1 MMPWR
6 AAAVVLLATGAS
18 GCALW
23 TTSFSTVESQ
33 LAAQRFDAALET
45 LERIGSSRTDEALFL
60 LNKAMLQRMNGQ
72 FSASNDTF
80 ETAKQRMDEL
90 SAVSLTETT
99 LAFLINDAT
108 KSYAGEEYEQVLV
121 HLYQALNYLELGR
134 LDEARVEALQV
145 DEKLKSVSGRIAKN
159 IYTDDALARYLTGL
173 LYEDNREWSDALIA
187 YRKAYEAYRQY
198 AKVFNVGVPA
208 VLQHDLVRL
217 TEHLGLTEEN
227 AQYKKEFGIERTPSV
242 VERAALGE
250 LVFVLH
256 NGQAPVK
263 REHAVHAPDFKTGL
277 LVRVSLPYYAQQR
290 PGASGARV
298 TLVPDSNPGTP
309 PYQAQ
314 TELMENIDAIA
325 RNNLESKLPA
335 ITARAVTRAV
345 AKTAAAHAAARGA
358 QRGGDKNAALAGAL
372 IGTGIGL
379 IGVLTERA
387 DTRSWQT
394 LPHDIQLARI
404 ALPPGKYDVKVD
416 LLEGGRAVP
425 VLRQQSVTLDAGRK
439 RYLSFHHVSATAVSG
454 NWR

>member
-1 MMPWR
+1 M
-6 AAAVVLLATGAS
+6 VLLATGAG

-23 TTSFSTVESQ
+23 TTSFSTVEAQ

-45 LERIGSSRTDEALFL
+45 LERLGSSRTDEVLFL

-72 FSASNDTF
+72 FSASNDSF

-99 LAFLINDAT
+99 LAFIVNDST
-108 KSYAGEEYEQVLV
+108 RSYVGEEYEQVLV

-159 IYTDDALARYLTGL
+159 VYTDDAFARYLTGL
-173 LYEDNREWSDALIA
+173 IYEDNREWSDALIA

-198 AKVFNVGVPA
+198 AKVFNVAVPA
-208 VLQHDLVRL
+208 ALQHDLVRL
-217 TEHLGLTEEN
+217 TGHLGLAEEN
-227 AQYKKEFGIERTPSV
+227 AKYRTEFGIEHTATV
-242 VERAALGE
+242 YERAALGE

-290 PGASGARV
+290 PGAGGARV
-298 TLVPDSNPGTP
+298 TLVPEPDPGTP
-309 PYQAQ
+309 PHQAQ
-314 TELMENIDAIA
+314 TERVENIDAIA

-335 ITARAVTRAV
+335 ITARAVARAV
-345 AKTAAAHAAARGA
+345 TKTAAAHAAMRSA
-358 QRGGDKNAALAGAL
+358 QRSDDKNAALAGAL
-372 IGTGIGL
+372 IGTGIG
-379 IGVLTERA
+379 VLALLSERA

-404 ALPPGKYDVKVD
+404 ALPPGKYNVKVD
-416 LLEGGRAVP
+416 LLEGGRTVP